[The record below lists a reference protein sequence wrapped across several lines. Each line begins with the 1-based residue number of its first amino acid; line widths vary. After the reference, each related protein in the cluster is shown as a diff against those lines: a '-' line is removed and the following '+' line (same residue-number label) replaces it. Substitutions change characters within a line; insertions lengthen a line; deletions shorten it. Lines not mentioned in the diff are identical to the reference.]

1 MKSKTPVTLLVI
13 AIPLLL
19 LGIFFISKRVLPT
32 ATTSQAQTLS
42 DWQHG
47 SAGTLKVMVSYP
59 TQLFTNRKSLITVTY
74 QADPTLEANLSNGY
88 VFDAEFEADG
98 SVITPQKRRLTA
110 VEPGRHSFSWEL
122 VPFAAVDIDG
132 VIQLALGGSKLNG
145 TYAISPQKS
154 FALPFTVRQ
163 SNGLNSNST
172 FAVGLV
178 MIGLSILLFF
188 IHILQNRNTSG
199 AKA

>member
-1 MKSKTPVTLLVI
+1 MKTKAPVTLLVI

-42 DWQHG
+42 DWQYG

-59 TQLFTNRKSLITVTY
+59 THLFTNRKSLITVTY

-88 VFDAEFEADG
+88 VFDAELESDG
-98 SVITPQKRRLTA
+98 SVITPQKRRLTP

-122 VPFAAVDIDG
+122 VPFAVADIDG
-132 VIQLALGGSKLNG
+132 VIQLALGGSNLNG
-145 TYAISPQKS
+145 TYAISPQTS
-154 FALPFTVRQ
+154 FALPFTVMQ

-188 IHILQNRNTSG
+188 IHILQKRNSSG